1 MPERIAALSPP
12 WLQRPAVCALFEAF
26 PDDRLR
32 FVGGCVRDSWLGD
45 SVSDF
50 DAATP
55 LEPSQV
61 TETLEARGWRAIPLS
76 LAHGTILALPPEGL
90 LEEDAGAGFKVE
102 ITTLRRDTVPDG
114 RHAQVDFVTGYA
126 EDAARRDFTINALY
140 LDAEGRLYDYFA
152 GLDDL
157 AAGRLRFIGDP
168 QQRLAE
174 DWLRALRFIRFFA
187 RFGTR
192 APDAET
198 FAALDA
204 SGGQLAR
211 LSVERI
217 ASEFERL
224 LSRPRAE
231 KGLELA
237 QALGFLLRLDA
248 APWQLASFERWQK
261 RYWAQKAQQEIDAE
275 LMPFVAALWALK
287 GGVERDPDGQQT
299 RALLRRWKRSGA
311 EQNALTAAVNARQL
325 PLHEALYRQGVAATQ
340 TALLL
345 SPSWDPE
352 AWQSSLDWQGPRFP
366 LRAADL
372 QARGFSGVALGQKL
386 KQLEAQWVAS
396 QFTLSRSTLLDTAG
410 RGKT

>member
-12 WLQRPAVCALFEAF
+12 WLQRPAVRALFEAF

-55 LEPSQV
+55 LEPSQA

-90 LEEDAGAGFKVE
+90 LEKEAGAGFKVE

-140 LDAEGRLYDYFA
+140 LDAEGRLYDYFT

-157 AAGRLRFIGDP
+157 AAGRLRFIGDA

-198 FAALDA
+198 LAALEA
-204 SGGQLAR
+204 SGGQLTR

-248 APWQLASFERWQK
+248 ASWQLANFERWQE

-311 EQNALTAAVNARQL
+311 EQNALTAAVNACQL

-372 QARGFSGVALGQKL
+372 QAQGFSGVALGQKL

-396 QFTLSRSTLLDTAG
+396 QFTLSRITLLDTAG
-410 RGKT
+410 RGET